1 MCYSTFTAS
10 NKGPDKTREK
20 KMEKLPVLLAAVAG
34 GLTALTCVAFI
45 ADAVTAREIA
55 GGAAVLAVL
64 IFGLIVIGRD

>member
-1 MCYSTFTAS
+1 M
-10 NKGPDKTREK
+10 D
-20 KMEKLPVLLAAVAG
+20 KLPVLLAAIVG

-64 IFGLIVIGRD
+64 IFGLIIVGKD

>member
-1 MCYSTFTAS
+1 
-10 NKGPDKTREK
+10 
-20 KMEKLPVLLAAVAG
+20 MEKLPVLLAAIVG

-64 IFGLIVIGRD
+64 IFGLIIIGRD